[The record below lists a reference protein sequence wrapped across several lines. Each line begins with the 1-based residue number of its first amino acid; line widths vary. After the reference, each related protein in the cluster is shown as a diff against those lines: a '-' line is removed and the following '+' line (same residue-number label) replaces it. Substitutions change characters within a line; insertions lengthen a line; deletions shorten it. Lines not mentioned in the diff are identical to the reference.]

1 VGATLGAVHFPSP
14 SDELKDPSPN
24 LHSDGVTPD
33 EVLAFQEAQDTY
45 RAANP
50 ETTPQPE
57 SLRTL
62 AAQLDLVRAGSKP
75 NMFFEGVT
83 RDQLPATMRPI
94 AGRTSTIDGVDT
106 PGGNEVFNKAAIRP
120 LCGPA
125 GSGLLHQRAGRRPPP
140 LLQTVNDNRSAD
152 GTRRPILPKEFKPLV
167 DTPDGPKPMSSK

>member
-1 VGATLGAVHFPSP
+1 MYP
-14 SDELKDPSPN
+14 
-24 LHSDGVTPD
+24 DGVTPD

-50 ETTPQPE
+50 ETATQPE
-57 SLRTL
+57 PLRTL

-75 NMFFEGVT
+75 SIIFEGVT

-94 AGRTSTIDGVDT
+94 AGRTSTIEEADT
-106 PGGNEVFNKAAIRP
+106 PGVYVVFKKAAIRP

-140 LLQTVNDNRSAD
+140 HPTQRIQTAGRYPGRTQANEQQINISA
-152 GTRRPILPKEFKPLV
+152 TV
-167 DTPDGPKPMSSK
+167 